1 MRHTYADWMAWNTE
15 PVKAFLSGW
24 YFRAIL
30 RYAFFKS
37 ESEAVGATPD
47 RQCKHIPNAIH
58 VHQRSSAPG
67 TSDLTAAGPSLP
79 EG

>member
-30 RYAFFKS
+30 RYAFFNS

-47 RQCKHIPNAIH
+47 RQCKHIHIATH
-58 VHQRSSAPG
+58 VRFKYRVSQPRALQ
-67 TSDLTAAGPSLP
+67 T
-79 EG
+79 

>member
-47 RQCKHIPNAIH
+47 RQRKQIHNATCTSTC
-58 VHQRSSAPG
+58 SSAPG
-67 TSDLTAAGPSLP
+67 TSDHTAAGPSLP